1 MFVQLQKEFLGKK
14 PGERIDVD
22 KEHAEKLI
30 ELGVAGP
37 VTDDVITPAVSK
49 ALEGAFAK
57 FTQALDG
64 VIEQSLKQ
72 FANAQTLAK
81 KHAVPAIFGEGGE
94 GDKNHNFADWLLAVR
109 RNDAKYWPRSTAR
122 SRPRR
127 KARPP

>member
-37 VTDDVITPAVSK
+37 VTDDLITPAVSK

-81 KHAVPAIFGEGGE
+81 KHAVPAIFGDMGEGGE
-94 GDKNHNFADWLLAVR
+94 GDKKHNFADWLLAVGGSI
-109 RNDAKYWPRSTAR
+109 AMAR
-122 SRPRR
+122 S
-127 KARPP
+127 